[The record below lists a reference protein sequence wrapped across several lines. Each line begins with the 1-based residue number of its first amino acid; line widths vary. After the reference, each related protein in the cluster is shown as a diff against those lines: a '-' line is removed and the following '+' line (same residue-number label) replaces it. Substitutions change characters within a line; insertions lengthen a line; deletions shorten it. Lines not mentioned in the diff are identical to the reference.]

1 MFLSELSDSQKKMF
15 MALAKR
21 MVLADWK
28 FEPHEVEAIERAEAE
43 LGQSL
48 DVDPKDL
55 MTNDNLPVLDTP
67 AVQKMVL
74 YELMVLA
81 LADLRID
88 QSERHVFDDLAHE
101 LGIDKDTMDKLEALS
116 QDGFSLVTVG
126 GNDDHHR
133 EKVLSLING

>member
-48 DVDPKDL
+48 DV
-55 MTNDNLPVLDTP
+55 
-67 AVQKMVL
+67 
-74 YELMVLA
+74 
-81 LADLRID
+81 
-88 QSERHVFDDLAHE
+88 QSAWSWP
-101 LGIDKDTMDKLEALS
+101 T
-116 QDGFSLVTVG
+116 
-126 GNDDHHR
+126 GN
-133 EKVLSLING
+133 LSLTRSKRSSGLKQSWVNLWM

>member
-1 MFLSELSDSQKKMF
+1 
-15 MALAKR
+15 
-21 MVLADWK
+21 
-28 FEPHEVEAIERAEAE
+28 
-43 LGQSL
+43 
-48 DVDPKDL
+48 